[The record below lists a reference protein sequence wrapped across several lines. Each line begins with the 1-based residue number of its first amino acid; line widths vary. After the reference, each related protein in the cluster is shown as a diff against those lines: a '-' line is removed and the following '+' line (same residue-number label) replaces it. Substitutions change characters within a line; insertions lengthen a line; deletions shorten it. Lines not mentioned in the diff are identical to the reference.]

1 MQGQDQGA
9 LFQAVMQAFGA
20 KCVVGARIDAAQP
33 EAGAA
38 VEMGLVAGR
47 PYCIVT
53 GGDMMGAGKM
63 LRLRG
68 FTADPEW
75 RGKWADGDA
84 AWTNQLRQLL
94 AYKKDEVCSTGER
107 ERREEGGRGREWV
120 GEERQRGREGE
131 GEGELSKPTPTTTP
145 THPRHPPNPNP

>member
-1 MQGQDQGA
+1 VQGQDPGA
-9 LFQAVMQAFGA
+9 LFQAIMQAFGA

-38 VEMGLVAGR
+38 LEMGLVMGR

-75 RGKWADGDA
+75 RGKWADSDA

-94 AYKKDEVCSTGER
+94 AYKKDEVYPTMR
-107 ERREEGGRGREWV
+107 ETETETET
-120 GEERQRGREGE
+120 ETERQTGRR
-131 GEGELSKPTPTTTP
+131 TD
-145 THPRHPPNPNP
+145 R

>member
-1 MQGQDQGA
+1 MQGQDPGA
-9 LFQAVMQAFGA
+9 LFQAIMQAFGA

-38 VEMGLVAGR
+38 LEMGLVMGR

-75 RGKWADGDA
+75 RGKWADSDA

-94 AYKKDEVCSTGER
+94 AYKKDEVYPTMR
-107 ERREEGGRGREWV
+107 ETETETET
-120 GEERQRGREGE
+120 ETDRQTDRQTDGQIDR
-131 GEGELSKPTPTTTP
+131 
-145 THPRHPPNPNP
+145 